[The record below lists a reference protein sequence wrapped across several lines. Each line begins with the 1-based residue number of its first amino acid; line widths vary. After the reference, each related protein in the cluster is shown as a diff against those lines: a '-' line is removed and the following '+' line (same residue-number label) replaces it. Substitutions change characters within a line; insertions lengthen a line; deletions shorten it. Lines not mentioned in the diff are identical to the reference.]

1 MSVMDGDLSQVTG
14 SLEPQLVV
22 APLVSLLGGSSRTGW
37 SPGVLGDSV
46 KARYMKMEECI
57 KV

>member
-22 APLVSLLGGSSRTGW
+22 APLVSLLGGSSRTGLY
-37 SPGVLGDSV
+37 PGVLGNSV

-57 KV
+57 KL